1 MQNGDAMNLE
11 TIAIHAGRGIDP
23 ATKAV
28 SMPLHTSTT
37 FERASDGG
45 FPAGFEYIRDANP
58 NRDAFETCV
67 AALEGGGEAVA
78 FASGMA
84 AITAVIEAS
93 GGTGPARIIVPS
105 DMYFGVRAVI
115 DQTDLGKRFEFTA
128 TDMTDLDGLRA
139 VLASGQTSI
148 VWVETPSNPLISVID
163 MAAVSEIAHAAG
175 AIVVVDNTW
184 GTPVLQ
190 RPFDFGADAV
200 VHSATKYIGGHSDL
214 MLGAVVL
221 REGSGLVSQ
230 LRSIQRNKGSVPSP
244 FDCWMAL
251 RGVQTLPV
259 RMAAHCANAMAVATA
274 LSAHPGV
281 EKVLY
286 PGLPQDPGHAV
297 ASRQMRGFGGM
308 LSFIVP
314 GGAESAFR
322 VTAALRLVT
331 RATSLGGTHTL
342 IEHRAS
348 VEGPGTT
355 APPGLLRLS
364 VGLEHSDDI
373 VADLSGAIE
382 AARSA

>member
-1 MQNGDAMNLE
+1 MNLE
-11 TIAIHAGRGIDP
+11 TIAIHAGRGVDP
-23 ATKAV
+23 GTGAV
-28 SMPLHTSTT
+28 SMPLYTSTT
-37 FERASDGG
+37 FERGSDGG
-45 FPAGFEYIRDANP
+45 FPAGFEYIRDGNP
-58 NRDAFETCV
+58 NRNAFEACI
-67 AALEGGGEAVA
+67 AALEGGGEAIA

-84 AITAVIEAS
+84 AITAVIEARGGS
-93 GGTGPARIIVPS
+93 GPTQIVVPR
-105 DMYFGVRAVI
+105 DMYFGVRALI
-115 DQTDLGKRFEFTA
+115 DQTDLGERFDFTA
-128 TDMTDLDGLRA
+128 ADMTDLDGLRT
-139 VLASGQTSI
+139 VLSSGQTSI
-148 VWVETPSNPLISVID
+148 VWAETPSNPLISVVDISTV
-163 MAAVSEIAHAAG
+163 AELAHAAG

-190 RPFDFGADAV
+190 RPFDLGADAV

-221 REGSGLVSQ
+221 RKGSDLVNQ

-259 RMAAHCANAMAVATA
+259 RMAAHCANAMTIAMA

-308 LSFIVP
+308 LSFIIP
-314 GGAESAFR
+314 GGSEAALR
-322 VTAALRLVT
+322 MTASLRLVT

-364 VGLEHSDDI
+364 VGLEHPDDI
-373 VADLSGAIE
+373 IADLCGAIE
-382 AARSA
+382 FGRST